1 MLRSINTTY
10 SCIFLEPS
18 AVMNL
23 VATAPGSTSISVSW
37 SSPQCP
43 NGIINQYR
51 VYYRQSD
58 TIQTV
63 PISSVG
69 YDSFIVE
76 SLEYNITDLI
86 PFRNYSIHVQALVNS
101 NILGQIEEEILTQT
115 LSDVDVD
122 IPVAPPTTSPID
134 SPSQSQ
140 VTYLIGDPTQID
152 TGRVM

>member
-1 MLRSINTTY
+1 MS
-10 SCIFLEPS
+10 LEPS
-18 AVMNL
+18 AVLNL
-23 VATAPGSTSISVSW
+23 VATALESTSIRVSW

-43 NGIINQYR
+43 NGIINRYQ

-58 TIQTV
+58 TTQIV
-63 PISSVG
+63 PINSTV
-69 YDSFIVE
+69 YDSFIVG

-86 PFRNYSIHVQALVNS
+86 PFRNYAIHVQAVLES
-101 NILGQIEEEILTQT
+101 NMMGQIEVEVLTRT

-140 VTYLIGDPTQID
+140 VTYLIGDPAQID
-152 TGRVM
+152 TGRVV